1 MALPP
6 DFTFAAKVK
15 DVKSLPPEAQS
26 LYTKGDD
33 GEYSLDPVMAK
44 HLDVTP
50 LASSLDKERKR
61 SKELEKQLTGFK
73 SLGLGDTPEE
83 ALAAINAEIED
94 ADDGTARGDKKVEKL
109 QEMRQKLKAEFDDVL
124 RKTVGE
130 KDEALSKMQRS
141 MHKHLVEKEA
151 VSALAKHKGS
161 ADLLLPHVVGKL
173 MLVEEDGEFVVRVKD
188 KDGDPMGD
196 GRGGY
201 KTVDAYVAEMR
212 ADERFARA
220 FDATGKSGTGTRSSL
235 TGGKGMPSGDGQQSS
250 VSKISMGLR
259 GLR

>member
-1 MALPP
+1 MSLPA
-6 DFTFAAKVK
+6 DFTFTPKVK

-33 GEYSLDPVMAK
+33 GEYALDPVMAK

-61 SKELEKQLTGFK
+61 SKELEKMVAGFK

-83 ALAAINAEIED
+83 ALAAIQAQIDD
-94 ADDGTARGDKKVEKL
+94 ADDGTVRGDNKVEKL
-109 QEMRQKLKAEFDDVL
+109 QELRAKLKAEFDDTL

-130 KDEALSKMQRS
+130 KDEALTKMQRS

-151 VSALAKHKGS
+151 IAALAKHKGS
-161 ADLLLPHVVGKL
+161 ADLLLPHVISKL
-173 MLVEEDGEFVVRVKD
+173 GLIEEDGEYVIRVLD
-188 KDGDPMGD
+188 KDGDPLGD
-196 GRGGY
+196 GRGGF

-220 FDATGKSGTGTRSSL
+220 FDSTGKSGTGSKPFTS
-235 TGGKGMPSGDGQQSS
+235 GKGGGSGEQVSS
-250 VSKISMGLR
+250 VSKISQGLR
-259 GLR
+259 QLR